1 MTRPLSS
8 ARPPLPAGRAGGAPR
23 LGRRRFLAV
32 AGGLGAGVL
41 LGACGRSA
49 APAATVVGPGSP
61 RVAEVEQ
68 ARQAA
73 GQRAVDVQLEAVTGS
88 VDLGGRTV
96 STWSYGGE
104 LPGREIRVRRG
115 DLLRVD
121 LRNGLPQPTTVHWHG
136 IALRNDMDGVPVL
149 TQPEV
154 APGATFRYE
163 FTVPHSG
170 TYLFHPHVG
179 TQLDRGLYAPL
190 IVEDPDEPGD
200 YDQELVVMFDDWLDG
215 TGQDPDQMLADLI
228 ANGMGGMGG
237 MDHGGMDGM
246 EGMGG
251 MQMPR
256 SDLLGGDAGDVQYP
270 LYVAN
275 GRTADA
281 THALSVGPGQR
292 IRLRLINIGGD
303 TAFRVGVPGTP
314 MTITHT
320 DGFPVVPTQADAV
333 LIGMGERVDAVIE
346 IPDATVPLLG
356 LAEGKDAV
364 TQVLLQTGGGQAA
377 DAMAAA
383 QELQSR
389 PAILVNDIPAAE
401 SVALPAREP
410 DVVHDMTL
418 GGPEPV
424 YSWTING
431 QAYDPARG
439 VPVREG
445 QRVRLRFG
453 NTTTMFHPMHLHGHT
468 FQVRGAGGAGPRK
481 DTVTVLPG
489 QTLEVDFDADNPGQ
503 WLTHCHNIYH
513 GEAGMMTVVS
523 YAE

>member
-1 MTRPLSS
+1 VATILQRRTFLQ
-8 ARPPLPAGRAGGAPR
+8 AAGATA
-23 LGRRRFLAV
+23 ASM
-32 AGGLGAGVL
+32 A
-41 LGACGRSA
+41 LGACDRTASGREPVGPTAAAVGEREAKRRRPGARVRDAKLVA
-49 APAATVVGPGSP
+49 APATI
-61 RVAEVEQ
+61 
-68 ARQAA
+68 
-73 GQRAVDVQLEAVTGS
+73 
-88 VDLGGRTV
+88 DLGGRTA
-96 STWSYGGE
+96 STWAYDGT
-104 LPGREIRVRRG
+104 LPGP
-115 DLLRVD
+115 LLR
-121 LRNGLPQPTTVHWHG
+121 LRAGEVLRARLDNRLPAPTSIHWHG

-149 TQPEV
+149 TQPEI

-237 MDHGGMDGM
+237 MEHGGMDGM

-281 THALSVGPGQR
+281 AQAFSVRPGQR

-320 DGFPVVPTQADAV
+320 DGFPVRPTQADAV

-346 IPDATVPLLG
+346 VPDATVPLLG

-364 TQVLLQTGGGQAA
+364 TQVLLRTGGGQAR
-377 DAMAAA
+377 DVMAAA
-383 QELQSR
+383 QALQSR
-389 PAILVNDIPAAE
+389 PAILVNDIPAADA
-401 SVALPAREP
+401 VALPAREP
-410 DVVHDMTL
+410 DVVHDMAL

-424 YSWTING
+424 YTWTING
-431 QAYDPARG
+431 QTYDPARG